1 MGRSEGPTAL
11 LMTLRRAARE
21 AQIRPP
27 LDLERLCAD
36 AGGEDSAALWAL
48 ALLRTVERGG
58 VELVFRRNCAPRP
71 SPAEAWLAALTRA
84 AGAEDGDSVAFL
96 TRRYVAQPDR
106 RLAICFARRL
116 ARAAA

>member
-1 MGRSEGPTAL
+1 
-11 LMTLRRAARE
+11 MTLSIAAR
-21 AQIRPP
+21 
-27 LDLERLCAD
+27 CARTGMLGAAVTSSSIAVASRCAHAR
-36 AGGEDSAALWAL
+36 AGVG
-48 ALLRTVERGG
+48 
-58 VELVFRRNCAPRP
+58 
-71 SPAEAWLAALTRA
+71 AALTRA